1 MRLKV
6 LLNKFEDTSYI
17 LKDENGNEIGLE
29 ELSRGAECELLE
41 QNVISS
47 TIEKDRLVIT
57 IELPKPK
64 EKITYTP
71 KFQIGERIYKCDIN
85 TLTGDDTN
93 GLYFSLYGKKIAI
106 TKINEITIS
115 KDEILYSVNGF
126 SGLYPENSL
135 FKTKEELLNAIV
147 NQIKNSVD
155 KLDDLE

>member
-6 LLNKFEDTSYI
+6 LLNKFEDTSYV
-17 LKDENGNEIGLE
+17 LKDENGNEIDFE
-29 ELSRGAECELLE
+29 TSSTKVKNSLLE
-41 QNVISS
+41 KNVISS
-47 TIEKDRLVIT
+47 TIEKDYLVIT

-71 KFQIGERIYKCDIN
+71 KFQIGEFVYKCVVDNIIMYDN
-85 TLTGDDTN
+85 SI
-93 GLYFSLYGKKIAI
+93 YFKIDEQKIAI
-106 TKINEITIS
+106 TKINEIKITNDS
-115 KDEILYSVNGF
+115 VLYRIDGF
-126 SGLYPENSL
+126 SYDYEEKDL